1 MEIPKELKGKELSA
15 FFVEKLDELAD
26 SICQDPEKLLE
37 FVELWSSNLGL
48 HEYSINNIILAWTQY
63 PEVSMLAGFKKWLSL
78 GRTVSKGEKAIRI
91 LAPLTRKVRDKETEE
106 DIYIVQGFRYV
117 NVFDVNQTEGDNLDF
132 GHPEM
137 IKGDISFDKIK
148 QISPLPVVVKYAG
161 TSNANVNKER
171 ILVAPKD
178 NEAQMVSSL
187 LHEIAH
193 YKLGH
198 IGSDLDKAI
207 KEIEAEA
214 VSYIVTKYLGLQ
226 NDKSKYYIRSWSL
239 GTEELRGRGKSRF
252 HCRIHYQR
260 HRNPVL
266 IHLVKKGDLNG

>member
-1 MEIPKELKGKELSA
+1 MDRFEIPEGKRGAELSA
-15 FFVEKLDELAD
+15 FLVDKLDEVIDGAFSTDLDAVN
-26 SICQDPEKLLE
+26 E
-37 FVELWSSNLGL
+37 FIELWSSNLNL

-63 PEVSMLAGFKKWLSL
+63 PELSMLAGFKKWTKL
-78 GRTVSKGEKAIRI
+78 GRTVRKGQKSLKI
-91 LAPLTRKVRDKETEE
+91 LAPIARKSKDSETGE
-106 DIYIVQGFRYV
+106 DIYIVKGFKYV

-137 IKGDISFDKIK
+137 IKGDIAFDKIK

-198 IGSDLDKAI
+198 VGSDLDKAI

-239 GTEELRGRGKSRF
+239 GAEELRGRGKKVVSTAESIIRE
-252 HCRIHYQR
+252 IE
-260 HRNPVL
+260 NL
-266 IHLVKKGDLNG
+266 S

>member
-1 MEIPKELKGKELSA
+1 MNLEIPEDKRGAELSA
-15 FFVEKLDELAD
+15 YLVEKLDEIIDQAF
-26 SICQDPEKLLE
+26 SQDIDAVNE
-37 FVELWSSNLGL
+37 FITLWSSNLRL
-48 HEYSINNIILAWTQY
+48 HDYSINNIILAWTQY
-63 PEVSMLAGFKKWLSL
+63 PELSMLCGFKKWLSL
-78 GRTVSKGEKAIRI
+78 GRTVRKGEKAIRI
-91 LAPLTRKVRDKETEE
+91 LAPIMHKFKDMGTDE
-106 DIYIVQGFRYV
+106 DIYLVKGFRYV
-117 NVFDVNQTEGDNLDF
+117 NVFDVNQTEGDNLNF

-239 GTEELRGRGKSRF
+239 GTEELRGRGKKVVSTAESIIRD
-252 HCRIHYQR
+252 IET
-260 HRNPVL
+260 L
-266 IHLVKKGDLNG
+266 S